1 MILSLIIST
10 PMIPEIIPEQFSH
23 GVDTIPTLDP
33 SVTLSPQDEHRKKLH
48 EAFQRIRNLTGNWA
62 PSSGEA
68 AVRQFRA
75 EYLIA
80 LEHDPNLAGAQ

>member
-1 MILSLIIST
+1 MAT

-48 EAFQRIRNLTGNWA
+48 EAFQKGKLKGFTI
-62 PSSGEA
+62 S
-68 AVRQFRA
+68 
-75 EYLIA
+75 
-80 LEHDPNLAGAQ
+80 